1 MRTRC
6 CTFLIMPR
14 TSGLSTS
21 SRLRWRL
28 FSPSPISVPRWSSVR
43 PMGLPVWVI
52 LIFLP
57 SAIAY
62 SLSRRL
68 GGGLVAATQKVT
80 DLLAAAGGDH
90 ARRIELQQR
99 LERRL
104 DHVVRVGRADRLGDD
119 VLDAERLEHGAH
131 RAAGDDAGAGR
142 GGAQRHLAGAEAA
155 FDVMMQRAA
164 VAQRHA
170 DQPALGR
177 LGRLADR
184 LRHLARLA
192 GAVADA
198 AALVAD
204 DDDPGKGEAPAAL
217 HHLRHAIDGDQL
229 VLQFVVLVAIA
240 VAPAIARG
248 TAGTTG

>member
-1 MRTRC
+1 MRTKC

-14 TSGLSTS
+14 TSGVSTS

-43 PMGLPVWVI
+43 PIWLPVWVI

-68 GGGLVAATQKVT
+68 GGGLVAATQKVA

-90 ARRIELQQR
+90 ARRVELQQR

-131 RAAGDDAGAGR
+131 RAAGDDAGTGRRRSEHDPPRAVMAG
-142 GGAQRHLAGAEAA
+142 H
-155 FDVMMQRAA
+155 VVMQRAA
-164 VAQRHA
+164 
-170 DQPALGR
+170 
-177 LGRLADR
+177 LA
-184 LRHLARLA
+184 
-192 GAVADA
+192 
-198 AALVAD
+198 
-204 DDDPGKGEAPAAL
+204 
-217 HHLRHAIDGDQL
+217 
-229 VLQFVVLVAIA
+229 
-240 VAPAIARG
+240 
-248 TAGTTG
+248 

>member
-1 MRTRC
+1 MRTRWR
-6 CTFLIMPR
+6 TFLIMPR
-14 TSGLSTS
+14 TSGVSVS

-28 FSPSPISVPRWSSVR
+28 FSPRPISVPRWSSVR
-43 PMGLPVWVI
+43 PIWLPVWVI

-68 GGGLVAATQKVT
+68 GGGLVATAEKVA

-90 ARRIELQQR
+90 ARRVELLQR

-104 DHVVRVGRADRLGDD
+104 DHIVRVGRADRLGND
-119 VLDAERLEHGAH
+119 VLDAERLEHRAH

-142 GGAQRHLAGAEAA
+142 GGAQGHLAGAEAA
-155 FDVMMQRAA
+155 LDVVMQRAA
-164 VAQRHA
+164 VAQRHP
-170 DQPALGR
+170 DQPALGG

-184 LRHLARLA
+184 LGHLARLA

-204 DDDPGKGEAPAAL
+204 DDDRGEGEAPAAL

-229 VLQFVVLVAIA
+229 VGQFVVLVAIT

>member
-6 CTFLIMPR
+6 RTFLIMPR
-14 TSGLSTS
+14 TSGVSTS
-21 SRLRWRL
+21 SRLRWRW

-43 PMGLPVWVI
+43 PMWLPVWVI
-52 LIFLP
+52 LIVLP

-68 GGGLVAATQKVT
+68 GGGLVAAAQQVA

-90 ARRIELQQR
+90 ARRVELLQR

-104 DHVVRVGRADRLGDD
+104 DHVVRVGRADRFGDD
-119 VLDAERLEHGAH
+119 VPDAERLEHGAH

-142 GGAQRHLAGAEAA
+142 GGAQGHFAGAEAA
-155 FDVMMQRAA
+155 LDVVMQRAA
-164 VAQRHA
+164 IAQRHP
-170 DQPALGR
+170 DQPALGGF
-177 LGRLADR
+177 GRLADR

-192 GAVADA
+192 GAMTDA

-204 DDDPGKGEAPAAL
+204 DDDRREGEAPAAL
-217 HHLRHAIDGDQL
+217 PPLRDAIDGDQL
-229 VLQFVVLVAIA
+229 VGQFVVLVA
-240 VAPAIARG
+240 VASPIARG
-248 TAGTTG
+248 TAGAAG

>member
-1 MRTRC
+1 MRTKC

-14 TSGLSTS
+14 TSGVSTS

-43 PMGLPVWVI
+43 PIWLPVWVI

-57 SAIAY
+57 SAIAC

-68 GGGLVAATQKVT
+68 GGGLVAAAQKVA

-90 ARRIELQQR
+90 ARRVELLQR
-99 LERRL
+99 LEGGL
-104 DHVVRVGRADRLGDD
+104 DHVVRVGRADRLGDN
-119 VLDAERLEHGAH
+119 VLDAERLEHRTH

-155 FDVMMQRAA
+155 LDVVVQRAA

-170 DQPALGR
+170 DQAALGSF
-177 LGRLADR
+177 GGLADG
-184 LRHLARLA
+184 LRHLTGLA

-198 AALVAD
+198 AAL
-204 DDDPGKGEAPAAL
+204 
-217 HHLRHAIDGDQL
+217 
-229 VLQFVVLVAIA
+229 
-240 VAPAIARG
+240 
-248 TAGTTG
+248 